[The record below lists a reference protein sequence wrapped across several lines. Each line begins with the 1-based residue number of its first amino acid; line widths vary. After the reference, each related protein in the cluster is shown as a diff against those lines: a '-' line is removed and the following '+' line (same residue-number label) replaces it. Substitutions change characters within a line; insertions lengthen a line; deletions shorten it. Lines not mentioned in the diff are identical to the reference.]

1 MTKCWPEGDLRAY
14 LDRELSTGDMQEVA
28 AHLGECQACD
38 MLCTELASR
47 ASRVSAL
54 MDLLPEFEAPRPRP
68 VAVAARPQQHRWV
81 PYAVALAA
89 CLALLAY
96 LKPKPVEP
104 AAGPRTEPVIASNPP
119 QPVAPA
125 ETPVLAPVLAG
136 GQSPR
141 PVRQVRKTATPD
153 MTFVALDDEPFE
165 SGIIMRV
172 DVKPGN
178 LQADVVFGPDGRAHA
193 FRLVNASNPR
203 VTRY

>member
-1 MTKCWPEGDLRAY
+1 
-14 LDRELSTGDMQEVA
+14 
-28 AHLGECQACD
+28 
-38 MLCTELASR
+38 
-47 ASRVSAL
+47 VSAL
-54 MDLLPEFEAPRPRP
+54 MDLLPEFEA
-68 VAVAARPQQHRWV
+68 ARPQSAVGASRLPLRQSGQHRWV

-96 LKPKPVEP
+96 LKPKSAEPV
-104 AAGPRTEPVIASNPP
+104 ANPRPEPVIASNPP
-119 QPVAPA
+119 QPLPTAEIPAP
-125 ETPVLAPVLAG
+125 APVLAG
-136 GQSPR
+136 GPDSR
-141 PVRQVRKTATPD
+141 PVRRVRKAAPAEE
-153 MTFVALDDEPFE
+153 TFVALDNEPFE